1 MAYILPPP
9 SPMSLLF
16 LHSKFDFFLT
26 PPPFLDNVTN
36 FTKTQKLKPRKN
48 KGPPNTFE
56 GSFCSYFTYFDDKLL
71 LLILLK

>member
-36 FTKTQKLKPRKN
+36 FTKTQKLNPRK
-48 KGPPNTFE
+48 KTRVLQ
-56 GSFCSYFTYFDDKLL
+56 TLL
-71 LLILLK
+71 RVHFAVISHILMTNYYY